1 MSSTLQVHNI
11 SQSQSI
17 SSVELTVRGIIE
29 KVELNDRVSDL
40 EKAQIFEW
48 FAESNPEVAE
58 RIGNAKQLAEYVGDE
73 LANVITPEALDVLL
87 SVIRSL

>member
-1 MSSTLQVHNI
+1 MSNTLQVHNI
-11 SQSQSI
+11 SQSQSV
-17 SSVELTVRGIIE
+17 SSAELTVRGIIE

-48 FAESNPEVAE
+48 FAECNPEVAE

-87 SVIRSL
+87 SVIRSQ